1 MSVPNATS
9 NVVMVVKHLAK
20 ADVDTCI
27 FHSDTKGGTGF
38 YLNTGVP
45 IGIYSKCT
53 FENLN
58 NAAYVRYGG
67 ILCNKGNNKYT
78 NITNK
83 TNQNVG
89 VSYSNGVI
97 YGNAE

>member
-1 MSVPNATS
+1 MSVPNASSAT
-9 NVVMVVKHLAK
+9 VMTVNHLAI
-20 ADVDTCI
+20 VNVNTCI
-27 FHSDTKGGTGF
+27 FHSDTKGGTGL
-38 YLNTGVP
+38 YLAHGVP
-45 IGIYSKCT
+45 IGTYSKCT

-58 NAAYVRYGG
+58 TAAYVQNGG